1 MEVHV
6 KQLVQ
11 EVLLIVFVQ
20 FAIRVLIAKYVK
32 KLMILYQ

>member
-20 FAIRVLIAKYVK
+20 FAIRVLIAKYV
-32 KLMILYQ
+32 IN